1 MTRRTIIALCLACGV
16 LSAYSP
22 AQDTTRRS
30 VTTKS
35 PLPSQYDS
43 TRALQSLKRY
53 LDGIFTSPTYR
64 SAKVSAKVIS
74 LTRGGAT
81 IYERNAEM
89 CLTPASTTKLFSSAT
104 CFYLLGK
111 NGTLDTEVRA
121 SGSISSDGTLNGDL
135 YLVGRGDAFL
145 SVNDV
150 EYLADRLFAS
160 GIRRVNGSIF
170 GDASFFDNVTD
181 RSVYSGDGEVVSPV
195 PPIVALSLTK
205 STIAVVVSASSK
217 GHVSVQTIPASDAIV
232 VNVVGG
238 GRRRRVSATSSVMKD
253 GRQLITVSGSPGAN
267 RTRTVYV
274 NMRNPALIAAG
285 VLSNRMRSGG
295 IDTDPDKVGMK
306 KAPSATRVVATF
318 RRPLVDIASVVNKRS
333 DNFLAEHLFKICG
346 GLWGGQQNTAE
357 RAKEAIDAVM
367 DSLGVK
373 QRFCVFND
381 GSGLSRR
388 NSVSAATEVDLLR
401 AVHRSPFGEAY
412 KSTLAIASVDGTIR
426 GRMHG
431 TPADSNVRAKTGTL
445 RNVSALAGYVHTR
458 DGELL
463 AFSFI
468 SNGPAKKSFK
478 HIEDLGAVALAS
490 FSYASIYEGVSEGVV
505 EGVSTVVSEG
515 VDEGVSEGVDEGVDE
530 EIIKSVT
537 TAKKPVTTV
546 EKPATVPKKRTKIRR
561 SAEDREPPSIKP
573 KKKGRKGETVKG
585 RKGKK
590 AKVKAT
596 KKSSAKKK
604 SKKKR
609 R

>member
-16 LSAYSP
+16 LSAYSF

-30 VTTKS
+30 GVPKG

-43 TRALQSLKRY
+43 TRAIQSLKRY

-74 LTRGGAT
+74 ITRGGT
-81 IYERNAEM
+81 TLYERNAEM
-89 CLTPASTTKLFSSAT
+89 CLTPASTTKLFSTAT

-111 NGTLDTEVRA
+111 SGTIDTEVRA
-121 SGSISSDGTLNGDL
+121 SGSVSSDGTLNGDL

-150 EYLADRLFAS
+150 EYLADRLFAT
-160 GIRRVNGSIF
+160 GIRRVNGTIY

-181 RSVYSGDGEVVSPV
+181 RSIYSGDGEVVSPV
-195 PPIVALSLTK
+195 PPVMALSLTK
-205 STIAVVVSASSK
+205 NTIAVVVSASSK
-217 GHVSVQTIPASDAIV
+217 GHVSVQTIPASDALVI
-232 VNVVGG
+232 NVVGG
-238 GRRRRVSATSSVMKD
+238 GRRRRVSATSSVTKD

-274 NMRNPALIAAG
+274 NMRDPAMIAAG

-295 IDTDPDKVGMK
+295 IDTDPTKIGKK
-306 KAPSATRVVATF
+306 KAPSNTRVVATF
-318 RRPLVDIASVVNKRS
+318 RRPLTDIASVVNKRS

-346 GLWGGQQNTAE
+346 GLWSGQQNTAE

-367 DSLGVK
+367 DSLGVQ
-373 QRFCVFND
+373 QRYCVFND

-388 NSVSAATEVDLLR
+388 NAVSAATEVDLLR

-412 KSTLAIASVDGTIR
+412 RSTLAIASVDGTIR

-478 HIEDLGAVALAS
+478 HIEDLGAIALAS
-490 FSYASIYEGVSEGVV
+490 FSYRGVF
-505 EGVSTVVSEG
+505 EG
-515 VDEGVSEGVDEGVDE
+515 VDESVSVSVSEEVSEEMDA
-530 EIIKSVT
+530 EIIKGVT
-537 TAKKPVTTV
+537 AAKTPV
-546 EKPATVPKKRTKIRR
+546 AVPKKTTRVRR

-573 KKKGRKGETVKG
+573 KKKKRGWKGAGVKKK
-585 RKGKK
+585 KGSVKK
-590 AKVKAT
+590 KAT
-596 KKSSAKKK
+596 KKAK
-604 SKKKR
+604 KKKR